1 MMKLTYFILASAVCA
16 SVPLQVEAAIPGTAA
31 QPSTFNVTIT
41 KAELCKDSACTSSFL
56 LGSGSKN
63 FDISAASAG
72 ADVGNYVDISNI
84 PLFQTWTHV
93 RVTISTT
100 ISVGATW
107 TDGDGDACGTSN
119 ATQASGHAAVYA
131 ASAGGTSTAANF
143 VIPNVG
149 FSGIAQSDYDGFNLS
164 KANGASTATITYPL
178 TAPYVCKGVMPHI
191 AVKFNTAS
199 AFGYIPGT
207 AAGVGTAC
215 QAFPRPPDVSITVF
229 DP

>member
-1 MMKLTYFILASAVCA
+1 MRILTVFGTVATLVSGVAH
-16 SVPLQVEAAIPGTAA
+16 AAIPGTAA
-31 QPSTFNVTIT
+31 QPSTYEITIEQV
-41 KAELCKDSACTSSFL
+41 ELCQDAACATSFL
-56 LGSGSKN
+56 IGSGTEA
-63 FDISAASAG
+63 FDIANSAAG
-72 ADVGNYVDISNI
+72 AEVGGYVDISGI

-119 ATQASGHAAVYA
+119 AAQVSGHAAVYA
-131 ASAGGTSTAANF
+131 ASAGGTAAAADF

-149 FSGIAQSDYDGFNLS
+149 FSTIVQADYDGFNLS
-164 KANGASTATITYPL
+164 KANGAASATITFPL
-178 TAPYVCKGVMPHI
+178 TTPYTCTGVMPRI
-191 AVKFNTAS
+191 EVQFDTDS
-199 AFGYIPGT
+199 AFGFVPGT

-215 QAFPRPPDVSITVF
+215 QAFPRPPEVTITVT

>member
-1 MMKLTYFILASAVCA
+1 MKLIYFILVSAFFA
-16 SVPLQVEAAIPGTAA
+16 SVSLTVEAAIPGTAA
-31 QPSTFNVTIT
+31 QPSTYNITIT
-41 KAELCKDSACTSSFL
+41 KAELCRSSACSNPFL
-56 LGSGSKN
+56 LGSGNKS

-72 ADVGNYVDISNI
+72 ADVGNFVDISQI

-93 RVTISTT
+93 RVTISST

-131 ASAGGTSTAANF
+131 ASAGGTAAAANF

-149 FSGIAQSDYDGFNLS
+149 FSTIAQADYDGFNLS
-164 KANGASTATITYPL
+164 KTNGASTATVTYPL

-191 AVKFNTAS
+191 AVEFNTAS

-207 AAGVGTAC
+207 AAGAGTAC